1 MSDCIEYIIYYN
13 VYILKNINNQNNKN
27 EKYSLISN
35 ILLYLKNYLLKYMW
49 TNEEFCFDYEIEN
62 KLNKYLIIK
71 GTTYFGENMDD
82 EWFIVFLLYEL
93 SKKFNDITV

>member
-1 MSDCIEYIIYYN
+1 
-13 VYILKNINNQNNKN
+13 
-27 EKYSLISN
+27 
-35 ILLYLKNYLLKYMW
+35 MW

-93 SKKFNDITV
+93 SKKFNDITVQLIILNYRLHVMIQMVIFY

>member
-1 MSDCIEYIIYYN
+1 
-13 VYILKNINNQNNKN
+13 
-27 EKYSLISN
+27 
-35 ILLYLKNYLLKYMW
+35 MW